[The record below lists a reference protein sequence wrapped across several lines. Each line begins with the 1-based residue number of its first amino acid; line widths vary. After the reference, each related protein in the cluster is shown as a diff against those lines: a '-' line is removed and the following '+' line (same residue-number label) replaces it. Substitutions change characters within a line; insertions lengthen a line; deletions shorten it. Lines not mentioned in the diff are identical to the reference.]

1 MARPVARVS
10 PVNDIAIEPEEMA
23 GEVAGEVVPDAF
35 LIPGARD
42 GLDEAAS
49 SLEGARH
56 GTV

>member
-10 PVNDIAIEPEEMA
+10 PVNDIAIEPEEM
-23 GEVAGEVVPDAF
+23 AGEVVPDAF